1 MSENDDQ
8 TSGTTPPPTP
18 PPAPP
23 GHQTA
28 EQPYGVPYGAQPPA
42 GGYAGQPGQRPQ
54 DRFFDGIRRSG
65 LRRSQRRII
74 GGVSGGIAERTG
86 VDITVVRVLTVVL
99 TIFGGLGLLAYGL
112 AWLLLPEP
120 DGRIHA
126 EQVLRGS
133 LSAGAVGGIVTTVVG
148 FGGLGGSWG
157 GPFGWHGGGF
167 FGWFWGLSGTAL
179 CVGLIAL
186 VIYAIGQ
193 GRGRPSGPG
202 GSGGPGTP
210 GTAGP
215 PSAGPSGAPYSA
227 PYTAPFAAP
236 TPPPSS
242 APAGPAYPP
251 QPTHPTQPL
260 PPYGGGT
267 ATMTAPAPLP
277 AYIPAPVRQ
286 RRPSF
291 GGFGALA
298 VAGLAAIGAGI
309 TALVMSNGT
318 YDAST
323 SVVAWAVALAVVS
336 AAIVVGGLVG
346 RRAGILSLFAVI
358 ATIGTLLAMV
368 PANLSHME
376 GAGDRTW
383 RPSTAAATTDG
394 YGVGAGDG
402 TLDLSGID
410 RTTLTSADPLE
421 VSASVGFGR
430 LTVRVPSD
438 VTVKVRASAGAG
450 DLVAVN
456 SITLSDQLDRGVFLG
471 DDNDHGDV
479 NGIGV
484 HRTSVIG
491 SGPVQIVVNAKVG
504 FGEVRIEQVP

>member
-8 TSGTTPPPTP
+8 TSGTTPPP
-18 PPAPP
+18 APP
-23 GHQTA
+23 GGQTG
-28 EQPYGVPYGAQPPA
+28 EQPYGAQPQP
-42 GGYAGQPGQRPQ
+42 GGYAAQQGQPGQRPQ
-54 DRFFDGIRRSG
+54 DRFFDSIRRTG
-65 LRRSQRRII
+65 LRRSQRRVVA
-74 GGVSGGIAERTG
+74 GVSGGIAERTG
-86 VDITVVRVLTVVL
+86 VDVTVVRVLTVVL

-133 LSAGAVGGIVTTVVG
+133 LSAGAVGGIVTSVLG

-179 CVGLIAL
+179 FVGLIAL
-186 VIYAIGQ
+186 VIYAVGQ
-193 GRGRPSGPG
+193 SRGRPAGPG
-202 GSGGPGTP
+202 APGTP
-210 GTAGP
+210 GSPTYA
-215 PSAGPSGAPYSA
+215 A
-227 PYTAPFAAP
+227 PYTPP
-236 TPPPSS
+236 TPPPYS

-251 QPTHPTQPL
+251 QPSDPTEPL

-267 ATMTAPAPLP
+267 ATMTAPAALP
-277 AYIPAPVRQ
+277 PYTPAPVRQ

-298 VAGLAAIGAGI
+298 VAGLAAIGAGL
-309 TALVMSNGT
+309 TALVMSNGR

-336 AAIVVGGLVG
+336 AALVVGGLLG
-346 RRAGILSLFAVI
+346 RRAGILSLLAVI

-368 PANLSHME
+368 PANLSHMQ

-383 RPSTAAATTDG
+383 RPPTAAATKDG

-410 RTTLTSADPLE
+410 RATLSQKDPVE

-430 LTVRVPSD
+430 LTVRVPAD
-438 VTVKVRASAGAG
+438 VTVKVRSSAGAG
-450 DLVAVN
+450 DLEAVSSFTVN
-456 SITLSDQLDRGVFLG
+456 DQLDPGLFLRN
-471 DDNDHGDV
+471 DDQGDV

-504 FGEVRIEQVP
+504 FGQVRIEQVP